1 MKKSIDFGFDDHTDD
16 EERGRVAWVVSLA
29 DDCDT
34 CADIRIEL
42 TVEEEGRAGS
52 GLVAHL
58 APTTARRLA
67 AALVSALRDVG
78 EAPPS

>member
-1 MKKSIDFGFDDHTDD
+1 MKKSIDFGFDDHEGD
-16 EERGRVAWVVSLA
+16 EERARIAWVVSVA

-42 TVEEEGRAGS
+42 TVEEEGRAGT

-58 APTTARRLA
+58 APATARRLTAAVA
-67 AALVSALRDVG
+67 AALREVG
-78 EAPPS
+78 EAT

>member
-1 MKKSIDFGFDDHTDD
+1 MKKSIDFGFDDHEGDD
-16 EERGRVAWVVSLA
+16 ERGRVAWVISVR

-34 CADIRIEL
+34 CEDIRLEV
-42 TVEEEGRAGS
+42 TFEEEGRAGT

-58 APTTARRLA
+58 APATARRFAASLT
-67 AALVSALRDVG
+67 AALREVG